1 MAEIK
6 LTRVDYR
13 LVHGQVVTQWVKI
26 CGADRILVIN
36 DELAGDEFMVEIFR
50 MSAPAGVSVEVKT
63 VEQACVDY
71 KADAFGN
78 GKLLVLFKCVEDAL
92 AAIRGGV
99 EIKDVQIGGL
109 GGGAGTTTAYG
120 IAFRPSDVDAMKTLD
135 QEGVRVHVH
144 VVPAQQDVELP
155 DLINK
160 LGF

>member
-26 CGADRILVIN
+26 CGADRIIIVN
-36 DELAGDEFMVEIFR
+36 DELADDEFMTDIYR

-63 VEQACVDY
+63 VDQACEEY
-71 KADAFGN
+71 KANAFGG
-78 GKLLVLFKCVEDAL
+78 GKLLVLFKRVEDAL
-92 AAIRGGV
+92 AAVR
-99 EIKDVQIGGL
+99 
-109 GGGAGTTTAYG
+109 GGGAGTTTAFG
-120 IAFRPSDVDAMKTLD
+120 IAFRPSDVDAMKALD
-135 QEGVRVHVH
+135 QKGVHVHVH

>member
-26 CGADRILVIN
+26 CGADRIVIVN
-36 DELAGDEFMVEIFR
+36 DELAADEFMADIYR
-50 MSAPAGVSVEVKT
+50 MSAPAGVSVEVRT
-63 VEQACVDY
+63 IEQACEEY
-71 KADAFGN
+71 KANAFGN

-92 AAIRGGV
+92 AAVRGGV
-99 EIKDVQIGGL
+99 ELADVQIGGL
-109 GGGAGTTTAYG
+109 GGGAGTMTAFG
-120 IAFRPSDVDAMKTLD
+120 IAFRPSDVDAMKALD
-135 QEGVRVHVH
+135 QEGVHVHVH